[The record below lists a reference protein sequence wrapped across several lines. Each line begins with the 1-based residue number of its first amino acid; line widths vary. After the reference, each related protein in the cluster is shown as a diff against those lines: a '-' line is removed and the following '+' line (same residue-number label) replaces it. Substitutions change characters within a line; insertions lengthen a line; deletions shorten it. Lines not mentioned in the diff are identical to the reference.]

1 LVEFAEDGELIEPYI
16 ETDPAS
22 AAFVKLRAIAEE
34 VARPSRA
41 DLEGTQ
47 KYAESSCRTTVADRR
62 SARGLARVGRFGA
75 RSERSYYEPLLV

>member
-47 KYAESSCRTTVADRR
+47 KYAESSCRTSGRR
-62 SARGLARVGRFGA
+62 PPKRAWARAGRA
-75 RSERSYYEPLLV
+75 LWRPL